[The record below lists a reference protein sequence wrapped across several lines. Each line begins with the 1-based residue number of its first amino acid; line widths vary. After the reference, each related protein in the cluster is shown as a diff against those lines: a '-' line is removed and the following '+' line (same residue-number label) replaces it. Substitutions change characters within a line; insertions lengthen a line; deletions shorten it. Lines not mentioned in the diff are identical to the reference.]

1 MAEMFNG
8 ARLVAAGSGDRR
20 PVLWCFHVGGQ
31 MDAALVAALP
41 GCAILNYTFNPA
53 PGSAASGK
61 YKARSQGGGLPSSW
75 GELQQTAAHLVAG
88 VELGPVVLAG
98 WSEGCQGARCYL
110 QMGARPAGIVA
121 TDGIHASQPPAASQI
136 DPWRA
141 YADLARAGAARCSIT
156 ATHIVTSGYLSTT
169 QTLPLVTG
177 FSAGDWQPA
186 QGYQVAQA
194 GELHAEHWPGTDAAA
209 HVQQQR
215 EVLPR
220 LLASMVASL
229 GGSPSSAPPASSP
242 PRSSPPASSPPPR
255 SSPPASSA
263 PKSGSGLGGAVIFGL
278 MMLGASKIR
287 W

>member
-8 ARLVAAGSGDRR
+8 ARLVAAGSGAWR
-20 PVLWCFHVGGQ
+20 PVVWCFHVGGQ
-31 MDAALVAALP
+31 MDATLRAALP
-41 GCAILNYTFNPA
+41 TCAILNYTFNPA

-61 YKARSQGGGLPSSW
+61 YKSRAQGGGLPSSW
-75 GELQQTAAHLVAG
+75 AELQETAAHLLPG
-88 VELGPVVLAG
+88 VQLGRVILSG

-121 TDGIHASQPPAASQI
+121 CDGIHASQPPAASQI
-136 DPWRA
+136 DPWKA
-141 YADLARAGAARCSIT
+141 YADLARAGVSWCSIT

-177 FSAGDWQPA
+177 FSAADWRPA
-186 QGYQVAQA
+186 QGYQVADA
-194 GELHAEHWPGTDAAA
+194 GTLHAEHWPGTDAAA

-220 LLASMVASL
+220 LLASMV
-229 GGSPSSAPPASSP
+229 GSMGAPSSPPASSP
-242 PRSSPPASSPPPR
+242 PRSSPPSSTPPR
-255 SSPPASSA
+255 SSPPPASS
-263 PKSGSGLGGAVIFGL
+263 KSSGSGLGGAMIFGL